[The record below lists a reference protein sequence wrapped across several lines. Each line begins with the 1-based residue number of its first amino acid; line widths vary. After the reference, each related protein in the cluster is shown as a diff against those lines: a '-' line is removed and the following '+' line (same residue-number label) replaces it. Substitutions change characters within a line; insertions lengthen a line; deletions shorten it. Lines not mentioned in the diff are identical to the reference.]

1 MGTYTERTFAEI
13 KQDIADRLND
23 SLMVFWT
30 EAELGF
36 LCNESLRVYQ
46 TLTGYWRARVNVA
59 TTANQAFY
67 QQMLVNVT
75 DAAVMTEILYHLVEV
90 PTIPYAGTDMF
101 QAVDFPLTMQRRRA
115 QFLSESNL
123 YFQHSLIAN
132 TELTTDTMQLN
143 QDTFAIARLAW
154 LAGNV
159 TYTNLWPASQYSL
172 NNLRIRT
179 GSTPQAYAWD
189 LRAPRIIE
197 FAPPVT
203 IAPLDNV
210 EIIGA
215 FAFDDID
222 PSDPQPLQVPN
233 DFCWV
238 VKYGA
243 LADLLK
249 SDGQAR
255 DPKRAEYCEQ
265 RYQMGVQ
272 IAQAYRK
279 VIRVTM
285 QGCRFA
291 PVKFNDLDT
300 RRPGWQN
307 TPAQPD
313 VAACE
318 GGLLVFANIPD
329 GVYSIETDQI
339 DETPVMVNAFDN
351 IQIDQSNYDAI
362 IGYAVHAAM
371 FKVGGAEFEATM
383 PLLQNMMAL
392 ASENVIKVA
401 A

>member
-1 MGTYTERTFAEI
+1 MGTYTERLFAEI
-13 KQDIADRLND
+13 KNDVAYRLDDVDKTFFTDAEIGSAIN
-23 SLMVFWT
+23 
-30 EAELGF
+30 EA
-36 LCNESLRVYQ
+36 LRVFQ

-59 TTANQAFY
+59 TVANQAFY

-132 TELTTDTMQLN
+132 TELTADTMQLD

-154 LAGNV
+154 IAGNV
-159 TYTNLWPASQYSL
+159 TYSNLWPASQYSL

-189 LRAPRIIE
+189 LRSPRIIE

-203 IAPLDNV
+203 IAPFDNV
-210 EIIGA
+210 EIIGS

-222 PSDPQPLQVPN
+222 PEFPAALQIPD

-243 LADLLK
+243 LADLLN

-255 DPKRAEYCEQ
+255 DPKRAAYCEQ

-291 PVKFNDLDT
+291 PVKFNDLDS

-318 GGLLVFANIPD
+318 GGLLAFANTPD
-329 GVYSIETDQI
+329 GVYSIETDQL
-339 DETPVMVNAFDN
+339 DTTPVLTNDNAA

-362 IGYAVHAAM
+362 IGYAVHVAM

>member
-13 KQDIADRLND
+13 KTDVAYRLD
-23 SLMVFWT
+23 DVDMTFFT
-30 EAELGF
+30 DAEIGSAI
-36 LCNESLRVYQ
+36 NEGLRVFQ
-46 TLTGYWRARVNVA
+46 ALTGYWRSRVNVA
-59 TTANQAFY
+59 TIANQAFY
-67 QQMLVNVT
+67 QQMLATVT
-75 DAAVMTEILYHLVEV
+75 DAEVMTEMLYHLVEV
-90 PTIPYAGTDMF
+90 PAIPYVGTDMF
-101 QAVDFPLTMQRRRA
+101 QSVDFPLTMQRRRA
-115 QFLSESNL
+115 QFLAESSL
-123 YFQHSLIAN
+123 YFLRDLIAN
-132 TELTTDTMQLN
+132 AQLSTDTLQIG
-143 QDTFAIARLAW
+143 QDTVDIKRLAW
-154 LAGNV
+154 IAGN
-159 TYTNLWPASQYSL
+159 TIFTNLWRASQYSL

-179 GSTPQAYAWD
+179 GAVPEAYAWD

-203 IAPLDNV
+203 VDPSDNV
-210 EIIGA
+210 EIVGA
-215 FAFDDID
+215 FTFDTID
-222 PSDPQPLQVPN
+222 PEFPAAIRVPN

-243 LADLLK
+243 LADLLN

-255 DPKRAEYCEQ
+255 DPKRAAYCEQ

-272 IAQAYRK
+272 IAQSYRK

-362 IGYAVHAAM
+362 IGYAVHVAM

-392 ASENVIKVA
+392 AGENVIKVA